1 MWGANTQRCMCVCGG
16 VRRCFSQ
23 GKTVLVIVIFLGL
36 IVAGLAYQIMR
47 YTPPEEVKLGRR
59 SKRLANYKRSKR
71 QAKEDMLRNYSQAD
85 G

>member
-1 MWGANTQRCMCVCGG
+1 MWGG

-23 GKTVLVIVIFLGL
+23 GKAVLVIVIFLGL

-47 YTPPEEVKLGRR
+47 YTPPEQVKLGRR
-59 SKRLANYKRSKR
+59 TKRLANYKRSKR
-71 QAKEDMLRNYSQAD
+71 QAKEDMTRSYGNAD